1 MVLAGLLGALLTLG
15 LLRSA
20 GATRPVLVAAHD
32 LVPGTVVDEEALAVA
47 HLDAGDDVIAHLF
60 AAGEAGE
67 LHGLVVTAPVARGA
81 PVTRDDVGP
90 ADAGTAP
97 RAMSFAVPRA
107 NAVGGEVRAGDR
119 IDVVGVDAAT
129 GGVRYVLTDTALLA
143 ADDGDGGPLGGDDAV
158 VLTVA
163 LDPAAALRLAA
174 ALEAGPVRVVRAT
187 GARPLREAPAV
198 AGPAAGGGDGG

>member
-107 NAVGGEVRAGDR
+107 NAVGTHCVPHGRVERHVTMLGPPKLRDAERPDVRAHAERGHED
-119 IDVVGVDAAT
+119 
-129 GGVRYVLTDTALLA
+129 
-143 ADDGDGGPLGGDDAV
+143 
-158 VLTVA
+158 
-163 LDPAAALRLAA
+163 
-174 ALEAGPVRVVRAT
+174 
-187 GARPLREAPAV
+187 
-198 AGPAAGGGDGG
+198 

>member
-20 GATRPVLVAAHD
+20 GSTRPVLVAARD
-32 LVPGTVVDEEALAVA
+32 LVPGTVVDEGALAVA
-47 HLDAGDDVIAHLF
+47 RLDAGDELIAHLF
-60 AAGEAGE
+60 PAGEAGE

-81 PVTRDDVGP
+81 PVTRDDLGP
-90 ADAGTAP
+90 ADAGAAP
-97 RAMSFAVPRA
+97 RAMSFAVARA
-107 NAVGGEVRAGDR
+107 DSVGGELRAGDR
-119 IDVVGVDAAT
+119 VDVLGVDAAS

-143 ADDGDGGPLGGDDAV
+143 ADHGDGGPLGGDDAI

-163 LDPAAALRLAA
+163 LDPAAALRLAG

-198 AGPAAGGGDGG
+198 AGAVGGDDG